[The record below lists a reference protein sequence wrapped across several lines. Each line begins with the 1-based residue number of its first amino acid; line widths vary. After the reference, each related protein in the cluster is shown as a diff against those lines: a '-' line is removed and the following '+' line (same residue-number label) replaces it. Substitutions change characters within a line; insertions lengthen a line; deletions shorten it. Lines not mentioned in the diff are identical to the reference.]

1 MYNLKPNDFIQIFDL
16 KNKIIFKG
24 IFSDLNIPLNNFKI
38 LGMSVYKEN
47 DISYISFIVK
57 N

>member
-38 LGMSVYKEN
+38 LGIAVFKEN
-47 DISYISFIVK
+47 GISYISFIVK